1 MRLTTLAK
9 DGGSGEQGCPSIHRD
24 TDTGR
29 LVFQGPGLDMA
40 LLPSALPGEQAVIL
54 DEAILRDAVRALGW
68 L

>member
-24 TDTGR
+24 EDTGR
-29 LVFQGPGLDMA
+29 LVFQGSGVDIAQMPHA
-40 LLPSALPGEQAVIL
+40 LAGEQAVVL
-54 DEAILRDAVRALGW
+54 DEDIVREAIRALGW